1 MKQGVWS
8 GRMQGDYR
16 VKESVASNKKATFVV
31 VLLCIASM
39 IMIIPVL
46 YYSMLSIPYA
56 DDFSDARGSIEY
68 YREYGN
74 WLISALYRTK
84 NFWVTFQGSYTGLF
98 LVSFCN
104 PYALG
109 GLLGLRLY
117 NTVCM
122 SSFYTSL
129 LYLVYVFCK
138 SGEQKW
144 LQTLSVYTII
154 VYWMTNNYIYSEIYT
169 WNNVICIYVVPLIFV
184 FAGEALYIEYV
195 RRQGFWWIPA
205 SVCGFFIGGGTI
217 NIATL
222 GCGLFLITAVYGIFQ
237 RDLLKSIRTYIPF
250 AFTVVCT
257 LFNTLAPGNFI
268 RWDSDSGASL
278 IRVAIV
284 SVYSILKCITRISTT
299 TPFIATLII
308 LVIVAH
314 KYGGFELEGKI
325 TYAHPLLVGVMYVTA
340 CGVVNFPYCLGNNLD
355 RIGSTFEDRAL
366 FVQDVSIYLLTV
378 LWIFYL
384 AGYIRKRFARFEF
397 EKIHATSAIVVCIT
411 SLLLIW
417 GYDGFDNMG
426 TPFMIRT
433 IADGSAKDYAKYQEE
448 IIDQIRYG
456 DNVQTIYYD
465 SAHHEKKHP
474 IIRGLRLSDDPE
486 RWDMWFN
493 NAIAGYFGKPVPIIV
508 YND

>member
-1 MKQGVWS
+1 MK
-8 GRMQGDYR
+8 DHFL
-16 VKESVASNKKATFVV
+16 SNRKTILFA
-31 VLLCIASM
+31 VLLCLVSM
-39 IMIIPVL
+39 TIIIPVL
-46 YYSMLSIPYA
+46 CYSMLSIPYA
-56 DDFSDARGSIEY
+56 DDFSDARGSLEY
-68 YREYGN
+68 LGQYGN
-74 WLISALYRTK
+74 WLVAALYRTR

-98 LVSFCN
+98 LVSFYN
-104 PYALG
+104 SYATG
-109 GLLGLRLY
+109 GILGLRLF
-117 NTVCM
+117 NTVSM
-122 SSFYTSL
+122 ASFYLSL

-138 SGEQKW
+138 TGKRKW
-144 LQTLSVYTII
+144 ILTLSVYTVII
-154 VYWMTNNYIYSEIYT
+154 YWITDNYIYSEIYT

-184 FAGEALYIEYV
+184 FAGEGLYIEYV
-195 RRQGFWWIPA
+195 RRQGFYWIPA

-222 GCGLFLITAVYGIFQ
+222 GCGLFLITVVYGIFQ
-237 RDLLKSIRTYIPF
+237 RNLIKSIKVYIPF
-250 AFTVVCT
+250 VFTVVCT

-268 RWDSDSGASL
+268 RWDSDGDVSL

-314 KYGGFELEGKI
+314 KYGVHELDGKI

-378 LWIFYL
+378 LWIFYFS
-384 AGYIRKRFARFEF
+384 GFIRKRFVEFEF
-397 EKIHATSAIVVCIT
+397 GKIHAASAFVVCAT

-417 GYDGFDNMG
+417 GYDGFGNMG

-433 IADGSAKDYAKYQEE
+433 IADGSAKDYAEYQEE

-493 NAIAGYFGKPVPIIV
+493 NAIAGYFGKVVPIIV